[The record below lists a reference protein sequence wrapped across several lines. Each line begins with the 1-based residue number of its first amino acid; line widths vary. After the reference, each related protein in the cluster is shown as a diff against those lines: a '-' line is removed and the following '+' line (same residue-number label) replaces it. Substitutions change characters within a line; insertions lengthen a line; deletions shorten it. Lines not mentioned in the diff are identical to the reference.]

1 MAKGTVNK
9 VTLIGRLGQDPEIRF
24 TGEGNAV
31 ASFSVATNESW
42 KSKDGNIQ
50 ERTEWTKVTVFGA
63 TAEKYVQPYVK
74 KGTLVYVEGSLKTD
88 KWQDKDGND
97 KYSTGVV
104 ANNYGG
110 IQILGGGE
118 SSTDSSPSMNQERP
132 QKENLNQ
139 TVEDDDL
146 PFQINEKISSK
157 KQAISIYFKLC
168 FCFVMFFIN
177 KIFCWRDKQSAER
190 GAIHSCPK
198 PYR

>member
-50 ERTEWTKVTVFGA
+50 ERTEWTKGTVFGA
-63 TAEKYVQPYVK
+63 TAAKYVQPYVK

-110 IQILGGGE
+110 IQILGGGD

-132 QKENLNQ
+132 QKENLDQ

-146 PFQINEKISSK
+146 PF
-157 KQAISIYFKLC
+157 
-168 FCFVMFFIN
+168 
-177 KIFCWRDKQSAER
+177 
-190 GAIHSCPK
+190 
-198 PYR
+198 